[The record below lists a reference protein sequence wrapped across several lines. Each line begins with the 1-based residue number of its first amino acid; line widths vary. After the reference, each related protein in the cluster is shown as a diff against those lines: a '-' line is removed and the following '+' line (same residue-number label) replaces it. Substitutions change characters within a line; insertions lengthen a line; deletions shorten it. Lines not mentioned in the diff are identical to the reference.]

1 MNSELEARIQRR
13 ERIFL
18 AILQGHYACP
28 DAPDHSHRV
37 LVDNALL
44 GAEEALSALDEADAK
59 LRADALLDPGIS
71 DSVDAQRFRKLE
83 AAFKSYDDLELYRS
97 DGFVRLG
104 HGFTAVAEGLTLGEA
119 IDNLSI

>member
-44 GAEEALSALDEADAK
+44 GAEEALSALDEADASSGRRVC
-59 LRADALLDPGIS
+59 LIPASATQSTHSG
-71 DSVDAQRFRKLE
+71 SVSSRP
-83 AAFKSYDDLELYRS
+83 RS
-97 DGFVRLG
+97 SP
-104 HGFTAVAEGLTLGEA
+104 TTT
-119 IDNLSI
+119 